1 MLIFKSLAFIHLINM
16 SRQNISVNKN
26 FVHFATELYLKPF
39 FDAISFLLR
48 ILLLQLGHF
57 EVGSAVISRFYD
69 G

>member
-1 MLIFKSLAFIHLINM
+1 M